1 MSAWGAPALVSQ
13 IAASEFGLEVPEVGH
28 RQRAE
33 GAGVVH
39 EQVEAVVRA
48 PRRRTASTRSCRWPA
63 SAMSPG
69 IAVDVVEVAGRLGE
83 PGGVASVG
91 DDGPA
96 AVVEGVH
103 QRAAEAC
110 GSAGDE
116 GKGSVVTSHAN
127 ESATSS

>member
-1 MSAWGAPALVSQ
+1 M
-13 IAASEFGLEVPEVGH
+13 GH

-48 PRRRTASTRSCRWPA
+48 GPPDGLDQGVPVVGVRDVAGDRL
-63 SAMSPG
+63 
-69 IAVDVVEVAGRLGE
+69 DVVEVRGRLGE
-83 PGGVASVG
+83 PDGVASVG

-103 QRAAEAC
+103 QGAAEAC

-127 ESATSS
+127 ESATSSPP